1 MTEAKGMYTRVKKD
15 ILNARQTARR
25 SITEFQSQRYLDK
38 YREMRA
44 AILAY
49 YYEVRPHVEK
59 MEEQGALTGLQRQL
73 SGRPK
78 PVDSM
83 EELLQSDL
91 EFYQTL
97 FNDLDRVIH
106 DLNIIDLSS
115 EATGQPHGYE
125 ITDGLDHSLKTRG
138 AGLRKLKA
146 NLDSLRKLLRQDT
159 DTMGIIWGG
168 NRTGKTT
175 LNLIICDYLQH
186 GKNTYDLGTDHV
198 VFDKDDFS
206 EAMNELP
213 RYSAVVIDE
222 LSQLFHKK
230 QTMSGDQVK
239 RNQMLKA
246 YAKRNMAIIGCDNQF
261 YNIDTELISDKID
274 FAIHVPERGR
284 FEFYTPRQVNRF
296 EQDDEGRVKRPRPE
310 FKGVF
315 PDLSEHEQGRE
326 LWERYRD
333 VENQKLDVE
342 QDSDLSTEEEK
353 KRMIQNA
360 AEEIIEDPAKYVK
373 EIPGQGAIVNKSLI
387 EAEYGLK
394 TTEAGALKEKVA
406 AEIEPE
412 KYV

>member
-15 ILNARQTARR
+15 ILNARQLARR
-25 SITEFQSQRYLDK
+25 KITIYKRKPVNEA
-38 YREMRA
+38 YRDMRA

-49 YYEVRPHVEK
+49 YYEVRPHLEQ
-59 MEEQGALTGLQRQL
+59 MEDEGALTGLDKDIA
-73 SGRPK
+73 GRPK
-78 PVDSM
+78 PLEEGQRPKQKDVD
-83 EELLQSDL
+83 
-91 EFYQTL
+91 FYETL

-115 EATGQPHGYE
+115 EETSQPHGYE
-125 ITDGLDHSLKTRG
+125 ITDGLDHSLDTTG
-138 AGLRKLKA
+138 AGMEKLKA
-146 NLDSLRKLLRQDT
+146 NLDSLRKLLRKDT

-206 EAMNELP
+206 HAMNELP

-360 AEEIIEDPAKYVK
+360 AEDIIEDPAKYVK

-387 EAEYGLK
+387 EADYGLK
-394 TTEAGALKEKVA
+394 TSEAGALKEKVA